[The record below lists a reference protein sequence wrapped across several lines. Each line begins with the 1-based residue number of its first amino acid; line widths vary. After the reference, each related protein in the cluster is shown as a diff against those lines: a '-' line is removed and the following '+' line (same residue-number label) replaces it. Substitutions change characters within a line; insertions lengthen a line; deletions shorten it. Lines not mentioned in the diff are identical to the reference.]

1 MNKTLSST
9 SLLQKIILMCLFVFF
24 ISGCA
29 RITTETSAIKIAQK
43 KLEDVKG
50 NVFKG
55 ACKNYSLIKAQYDN
69 DAKIWL
75 VSYKCKDDTNKEIVI
90 LIHALDGYT
99 EVSFKDW
106 GLE

>member
-1 MNKTLSST
+1 
-9 SLLQKIILMCLFVFF
+9 MCLFIFF
-24 ISGCA
+24 ISGCD

-50 NVFKG
+50 NIFKG
-55 ACKNYSLIKAQYDN
+55 ACKNYGLINAQYDN